1 MATLTLLSFS
11 WISNFVRIGTL
22 VMVVHDSSD
31 ILLEVSAVVVLA
43 LVRVLILMGM
53 WCCIVS

>member
-1 MATLTLLSFS
+1 
-11 WISNFVRIGTL
+11 
-22 VMVVHDSSD
+22 MVVHDSSD

>member
-31 ILLEVSAVVVLA
+31 ILLEVSAVTVLA

>member
-31 ILLEVSAVVVLA
+31 ILLEVSAVAVLA

-53 WCCIVS
+53 